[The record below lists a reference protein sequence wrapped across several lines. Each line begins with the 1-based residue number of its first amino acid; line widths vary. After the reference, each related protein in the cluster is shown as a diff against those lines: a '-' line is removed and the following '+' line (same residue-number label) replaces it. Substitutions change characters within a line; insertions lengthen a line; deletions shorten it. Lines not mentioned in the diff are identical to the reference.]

1 MLGECLLYLVTVVLA
16 SQGLDRRN
24 DDAVLQW
31 IDNVGVKS
39 DGQISA
45 GTVLAK
51 SCDGGAG
58 EVGLDK
64 RDDDDVSQGFK
75 PSV

>member
-1 MLGECLLYLVTVVLA
+1 MLGECLLYFVTVVLV
-16 SQGLDRRN
+16 SPGLDRRN

-31 IDNVGVKS
+31 IDNDGVKS

-45 GTVLAK
+45 GTVLVE
-51 SCDGGAG
+51 SCGGGLG

-64 RDDDDVSQGFK
+64 RDDDDVSEGFK